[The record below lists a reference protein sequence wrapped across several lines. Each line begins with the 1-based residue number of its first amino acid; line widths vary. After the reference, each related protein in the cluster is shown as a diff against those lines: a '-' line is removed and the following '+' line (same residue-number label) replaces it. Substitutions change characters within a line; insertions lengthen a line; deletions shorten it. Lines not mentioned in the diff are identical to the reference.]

1 MYTLAI
7 FPSIFAWR
15 SMVTKMPPVACVV
28 GLGFIGLPTAVLIA
42 NEEISVLGVDV
53 KKEVV
58 GRVNEGNLAF
68 MEPG

>member
-1 MYTLAI
+1 
-7 FPSIFAWR
+7 
-15 SMVTKMPPVACVV
+15 MVTKMPPVACVV